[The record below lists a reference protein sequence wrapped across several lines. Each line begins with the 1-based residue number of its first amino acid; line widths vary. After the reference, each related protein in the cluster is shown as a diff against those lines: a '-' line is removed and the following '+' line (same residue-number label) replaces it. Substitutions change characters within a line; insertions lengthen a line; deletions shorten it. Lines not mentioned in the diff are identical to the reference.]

1 MRFVPFKRFPTGR
14 TDNKVV
20 HHISVRILVI
30 FNRLQVFRDNVST
43 TCYFDERSLTDM
55 LVNQVGCIIRCG
67 SGYGCS
73 VNLNGFDD
81 DYRVQNTCL
90 PYSLF
95 YTDNLCLVHVTPL
108 FLLERN
114 SIGGISVRKPSQL
127 FTDAFFIDF
136 YHHAI
141 NLVFSIK
148 PVMKFLIKQQ
158 VHFLIVE
165 FHYLFNQETDIRSNI
180 MERSFQFFE
189 NA

>member
-73 VNLNGFDD
+73 VNLNRFDN
-81 DYRVQNTCL
+81 DYRVQDTCL
-90 PYSLF
+90 PYPLF
-95 YTDNLCLVHVTPL
+95 YANDLCLIHVTPL

-114 SIGGISVRKPSQL
+114 SIGRISVRKPSEL
-127 FTDAFFIDF
+127 FTNAFLINF
-136 YHHAI
+136 YHHTI
-141 NLVFSIK
+141 NLVFSVK
-148 PVMKFLIKQQ
+148 PVMKFFIK
-158 VHFLIVE
+158 
-165 FHYLFNQETDIRSNI
+165 
-180 MERSFQFFE
+180 
-189 NA
+189 

>member
-1 MRFVPFKRFPTGR
+1 
-14 TDNKVV
+14 
-20 HHISVRILVI
+20 
-30 FNRLQVFRDNVST
+30 
-43 TCYFDERSLTDM
+43 M

-127 FTDAFFIDF
+127 FTDALLINF
-136 YHHAI
+136 YHHTI
-141 NLVFSIK
+141 NLVFSVK